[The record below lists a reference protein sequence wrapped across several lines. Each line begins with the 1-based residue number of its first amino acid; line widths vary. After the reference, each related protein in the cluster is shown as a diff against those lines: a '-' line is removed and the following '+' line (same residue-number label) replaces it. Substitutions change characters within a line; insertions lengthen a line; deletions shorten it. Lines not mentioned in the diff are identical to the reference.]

1 MTTTTKTAA
10 AKTAKTTSVNG
21 WTEETTALAITLYK
35 EAFAVGGAELAND
48 PSSTL
53 KEIQEKTG
61 AKSVVSVRSKL
72 ISEKVYEKADAPRKV
87 GGGSSVRKVH
97 FVRALAAKALA
108 EGVIDDIAA
117 FDSLEQAK
125 AEPLKALAKLL
136 NVEVTA

>member
-1 MTTTTKTAA
+1 MTTTKIESK
-10 AKTAKTTSVNG
+10 KTAKTTSVNG
-21 WTEETTALAITLYK
+21 WSEENTALAITLYK
-35 EAFAVGGAELAND
+35 EALATGGPELAND

-53 KEIQEKTG
+53 AEIQEKTG

-87 GGGSSVRKVH
+87 GGGTSVRKVH
-97 FVRALAAKALA
+97 FVRALAAKALE

-136 NVEVTA
+136 GVEVSA